1 MMRKYSVIAM
11 IFICILAQGCNL
23 LSRRHKKS
31 LNFFERITLERTNDD
46 VMEEFI
52 DSLLEE
58 MSLTAKIGQM
68 TQVNEVYFMSD
79 PGTIQDTSGFNELL
93 DTAKAA
99 SVIREFQVG
108 SFLSGGKRSPEE
120 WIFIISEL
128 QKLNLRYSEN
138 HIPFI
143 FGIDHVHGANYVS
156 NGTIFPHEI
165 NIAATFN
172 PELAFQ
178 AGVFTAREAAPL
190 GHHWNFAP
198 ILDVTRNKMWPRVYE
213 TYGEDT
219 YLASVMGAEYI
230 RGVQETRQGPYS
242 MAACA
247 KHFLGYSFTLSG
259 WDRAPAEISPQGLL
273 ELQVPVFKSAVD
285 AGVMSVMI
293 NSGEINGTPVHASYY
308 YLTELLR
315 DQLGFQ
321 GVAITDYRDIIK
333 LHTEHFIT
341 ANEKESTFTAIMAG
355 IDMSM
360 TPTTVDFCRYVKEL
374 VEEDRIPEERIDLSV
389 RRILR
394 LKYLVGLF
402 SNPFPSG
409 NYLTEIG
416 SEEAKLASQKAAAE
430 SIVLMKNERSLL
442 PLRRPK
448 KIVITGMNANL
459 KMALGGGWTYS
470 WQGNEESLYPDS
482 MKTVYGAIRSE
493 FEDARVILSAEN
505 AIRWWSAEAD
515 AILIVTG
522 EPPYAEGWGNI
533 DDLALQ
539 ESETRIIRTAIE
551 TKRPVILL
559 LLEGR
564 PRIIGDLFD
573 QCQAVIFGGLPGMFG
588 ADAIAGVLSGRIN
601 PSGKM
606 SITYPYQ
613 QGHVIPYNHKPMEY
627 SSLNV
632 YNKDIQ
638 RYTIAEF
645 GTGLSY
651 TSYEYSDL
659 QLSDSI
665 IRNGQQI
672 KASVRVTNKGQREG
686 YEAVLWFLTDEVRTF
701 TPPVKQLKFFEKQFL
716 LPGEVKDYQF
726 TIDPE
731 KDLSYPD
738 ETGKLLLEPGYF
750 TLKVGNLSARFRY
763 VGE

>member
-1 MMRKYSVIAM
+1 
-11 IFICILAQGCNL
+11 
-23 LSRRHKKS
+23 
-31 LNFFERITLERTNDD
+31 
-46 VMEEFI
+46 
-52 DSLLEE
+52 
-58 MSLTAKIGQM
+58 
-68 TQVNEVYFMSD
+68 
-79 PGTIQDTSGFNELL
+79 
-93 DTAKAA
+93 
-99 SVIREFQVG
+99 
-108 SFLSGGKRSPEE
+108 
-120 WIFIISEL
+120 L
-128 QKLNLRYSEN
+128 Q
-138 HIPFI
+138 
-143 FGIDHVHGANYVS
+143 
-156 NGTIFPHEI
+156 
-165 NIAATFN
+165 
-172 PELAFQ
+172 
-178 AGVFTAREAAPL
+178 
-190 GHHWNFAP
+190 
-198 ILDVTRNKMWPRVYE
+198 
-213 TYGEDT
+213 
-219 YLASVMGAEYI
+219 
-230 RGVQETRQGPYS
+230 
-242 MAACA
+242 
-247 KHFLGYSFTLSG
+247 
-259 WDRAPAEISPQGLL
+259 

-333 LHTEHFIT
+333 LHTEHFVT

-360 TPTTVDFCRYVKEL
+360 TPATVDFCRYLREL
-374 VEEDRIPEERIDLSV
+374 VEEDRIPEDRIDLSV

-394 LKYLVGLF
+394 LKYLLGLF

-409 NYLTEIG
+409 NYLGAIG

-430 SIVLMKNERSLL
+430 SIVLMKNTRNLL

-448 KIVITGMNANL
+448 KIVIAGMNANL
-459 KMALGGGWTYS
+459 KMALAGGWTYS
-470 WQGNEESLYPDS
+470 WQGNEENLYPDS
-482 MKTVYGAIRSE
+482 MKTVYEAVRSE
-493 FEDARVILSAEN
+493 FEDARVILSAES

-573 QCQAVIFGGLPGMFG
+573 QCQAVIFGGLPGMYG

-606 SITYPYQ
+606 SITYPYK
-613 QGHVIPYNHKPMEY
+613 QGHMIPYNYKPMEY
-627 SSLNV
+627 SYLNV

-638 RYTIAEF
+638 RYTMAEF

-651 TSYEYSDL
+651 TSYEYSGL

-672 KASVRVTNKGQREG
+672 KASIRVTNKGQREG
-686 YEAVLWFLTDEVRTF
+686 YEAVLWFLTDEVRTI

-731 KDLSYPD
+731 KDLSFPD
-738 ETGKLLLEPGYF
+738 ATGKMLLEPGYF
-750 TLKVGNLSARFRY
+750 TLRVGNLSARFRY
-763 VGE
+763 DGE